1 MLTGKRILLGV
12 TGGIAA
18 YKSAF
23 LVREFIRAGAEVQVV
38 MTRAAAQFIT
48 PLTMTTL
55 SKREVVIDMFPL
67 QPDQPWNQPTK
78 HIDLALW
85 GDVMLIAPATAN
97 TIAKISS
104 GAADN
109 FLTTLVL
116 AVRCPLIIAPAM
128 DVDMY
133 LNDATQRNLAGL
145 REAGCRVLEP
155 DAGELASG
163 LSGPGRMP
171 EVDRLFNEV
180 VRSLDHAGRDLAG
193 RRVLVTAGPTYE
205 PIDPV
210 RFIGNRSSGKMGF
223 AVAAAAAQRGAT
235 VTLISGPV
243 SLKTPRNVKRIDVS
257 TAKEMASA
265 VVAEFPAA
273 DLLVMAAAV
282 ADFAPAGPSQQKI
295 KREQKA
301 GGPFILELAENPDIL
316 KAAGGKKT
324 HQVIVG
330 FALETEHG
338 VENARKKL
346 AAKHLDVI
354 VLNNPL
360 DEGAGFGSDTNVVT
374 VITASGE
381 EEQLPR
387 MAKIDVAYALLARVA
402 PLLSQ
407 RAHGR
412 P

>member
-23 LVREFIRAGAEVQVV
+23 LVREFVRAGAEVQVV

-55 SKREVVIDMFPL
+55 SKREAIIDMFPP
-67 QPDQPWNQPTK
+67 QPDQPAVQPTR

-85 GDVMLIAPATAN
+85 GDVMMIAPATAN
-97 TIAKISS
+97 TIAKITH
-104 GAADN
+104 GTADN

-116 AVRCPLIIAPAM
+116 ALRCPLIIAPAM

-133 LNDATQRNLAGL
+133 LNDTTQRNIAAL
-145 REAGCRVLEP
+145 RETGCSVLEP

-171 EVDRLFNEV
+171 EVDRLFTEV
-180 VRSLDHAGRDLAG
+180 VKSLDNARRDLAG
-193 RRVLVTAGPTYE
+193 RMVLVTAGPTYE

-223 AVAAAAAQRGAT
+223 AVAAAAAQRGAN

-243 SLKTPRNVKRIDVS
+243 TLRTPRNVRRVDVA
-257 TAKEMASA
+257 TAREMASA
-265 VVAEFPAA
+265 VMAEFAAA
-273 DLLVMAAAV
+273 DMLVMAAAV
-282 ADFAPAGPSQQKI
+282 ADFAPARSSEQKI

-301 GGPFILELAENPDIL
+301 SGPFMLELTENPDIL
-316 KAAGGKKT
+316 KTAGAKKT
-324 HQVIVG
+324 HQMIIG
-330 FALETEHG
+330 FALETENG

-346 AAKHLDVI
+346 SAKNLDVI

-360 DEGAGFGSDTNVVT
+360 AEGAGFGSDTNVVT

-381 EEQLPR
+381 VERLPR
-387 MAKIDVAYALLARVA
+387 MAKIDIANALLSRFV
-402 PLLSQ
+402 PLLT
-407 RAHGR
+407 
-412 P
+412 

>member
-23 LVREFIRAGAEVQVV
+23 LVREFVRAGAEVQVV

-55 SKREVVIDMFPL
+55 SGREVIVDMFPS
-67 QPDQPWNQPTK
+67 QPDQPPVRAVR
-78 HIDLALW
+78 HIDMALW

-97 TIAKISS
+97 TIAKITH
-104 GAADN
+104 GTADN

-116 AVRCPLIIAPAM
+116 ALRCPLIIAPAM

-133 LNDATQRNLAGL
+133 RNDTTQRNIALL
-145 REAGCRVLEP
+145 RETGCSVLEP
-155 DAGELASG
+155 DEGELASG

-171 EVDRLFNEV
+171 EVDRLFGEV
-180 VRSLDHAGRDLAG
+180 VKTLDGARRDLAG
-193 RRVLVTAGPTYE
+193 RTILVTAGPTYE

-223 AVAAAAAQRGAT
+223 AVASAAAQRGAS

-243 SLKTPRNVKRIDVS
+243 SLRTPRNVTRVDVA
-257 TAKEMASA
+257 TAKEMAAA
-265 VVAEFPAA
+265 VMAEFPAA
-273 DLLVMAAAV
+273 DVLVMAAAV
-282 ADFAPAGPSQQKI
+282 ADFAPVRSSHQKI

-301 GGPFILELAENPDIL
+301 GGPFILELTENPDIL
-316 KAAGGKKT
+316 AAVGAKKT
-324 HQVIVG
+324 HQKIVG
-330 FALETEHG
+330 FALETENG

-346 AAKHLDVI
+346 AAKHLDMI

-360 DEGAGFGSDTNVVT
+360 TEGAGIGSDTNVVT
-374 VITASGE
+374 VITASGQV
-381 EEQLPR
+381 EQLPR
-387 MAKIDVAYALLARVA
+387 MPKIDVANALLSRVA
-402 PLLSQ
+402 PLLT
-407 RAHGR
+407 
-412 P
+412 

>member
-23 LVREFIRAGAEVQVV
+23 LVREFVRAGAEVQVV

-55 SKREVVIDMFPL
+55 SKREAIIDMFPP
-67 QPDQPWNQPTK
+67 QPDQPAVQPTR

-85 GDVMLIAPATAN
+85 GDVMMIAPATAN
-97 TIAKISS
+97 TIAKITH
-104 GAADN
+104 GTADN

-116 AVRCPLIIAPAM
+116 ALRCPLIIAPAM

-133 LNDATQRNLAGL
+133 LNDTTQRNIAAL
-145 REAGCRVLEP
+145 RETGCSVLEP

-171 EVDRLFNEV
+171 EVDRLFTEV
-180 VRSLDHAGRDLAG
+180 VKSLDNARRDLAG
-193 RRVLVTAGPTYE
+193 RTVLVTAGPTYE

-223 AVAAAAAQRGAT
+223 AVAAAAAQRGAN

-243 SLKTPRNVKRIDVS
+243 TLRTPRNVRRVDVA
-257 TAKEMASA
+257 TAREMASA
-265 VVAEFPAA
+265 VMAEFAAA
-273 DLLVMAAAV
+273 DMLVMAAAV
-282 ADFAPAGPSQQKI
+282 ADFAPARSSEQKI

-301 GGPFILELAENPDIL
+301 SGPFMLELTENPDIL
-316 KAAGGKKT
+316 KTAGAKKT
-324 HQVIVG
+324 HQMIIG
-330 FALETEHG
+330 FALETENG

-346 AAKHLDVI
+346 SAKNLDVI

-360 DEGAGFGSDTNVVT
+360 AEGAGFGSDTNVVT

-381 EEQLPR
+381 VERLPR
-387 MAKIDVAYALLARVA
+387 MAKIDIANALLSRFV
-402 PLLSQ
+402 PLLT
-407 RAHGR
+407 
-412 P
+412 

>member
-23 LVREFIRAGAEVQVV
+23 LVREFVRAGAEVQVV
-38 MTRAAAQFIT
+38 MTRAASQFIT

-55 SKREVVIDMFPL
+55 SKREAIIDMFPP
-67 QPDQPWNQPTK
+67 QPDQPAVQPTR

-85 GDVMLIAPATAN
+85 GDVMMIAPATAN
-97 TIAKISS
+97 TIAKITH
-104 GAADN
+104 GTADN

-116 AVRCPLIIAPAM
+116 ALRCPLIIAPAM

-133 LNDATQRNLAGL
+133 LNDTTQRNIAAL
-145 REAGCRVLEP
+145 RETGCSVLEP

-171 EVDRLFNEV
+171 EVDRLFTEV
-180 VRSLDHAGRDLAG
+180 VKSLDNARRDLAG
-193 RRVLVTAGPTYE
+193 RTVLVTAGPTYE

-223 AVAAAAAQRGAT
+223 AVAAAAAQRGAN

-243 SLKTPRNVKRIDVS
+243 TLRTPRNVRRVDVA
-257 TAKEMASA
+257 TAREMASA
-265 VVAEFPAA
+265 VMAEFAAA
-273 DLLVMAAAV
+273 DMLVMAAAV
-282 ADFAPAGPSQQKI
+282 ADFAPARSAEQKI

-301 GGPFILELAENPDIL
+301 GGPFMLELTENPDIL
-316 KAAGGKKT
+316 KTAGARKT
-324 HQVIVG
+324 HQMIIG
-330 FALETEHG
+330 FALETENG

-346 AAKHLDVI
+346 SAKNLDVI

-360 DEGAGFGSDTNVVT
+360 AEGAGFGSDTNVVT

-381 EEQLPR
+381 VERLPR
-387 MAKIDVAYALLARVA
+387 MAKIDIANALFSRFA
-402 PLLSQ
+402 PLLT
-407 RAHGR
+407 
-412 P
+412 

>member
-38 MTRAAAQFIT
+38 MTRTAAQFIT

-55 SKREVVIDMFPL
+55 SRREVIIDMFPS
-67 QPDQPWNQPTK
+67 QPEEPPVQPVR

-97 TIAKISS
+97 TIAKITH
-104 GAADN
+104 GTADN

-116 AVRCPLIIAPAM
+116 ALRCPLIIAPAM

-133 LNDATQRNLAGL
+133 SNDITQRNIAAL
-145 REAGCRVLEP
+145 RETGCIVLEP

-171 EVDRLFNEV
+171 EVDRLFGEV
-180 VRSLDHAGRDLAG
+180 VGSLDNARRDLAG
-193 RRVLVTAGPTYE
+193 KTVLVTAGPTYE

-223 AVAAAAAQRGAT
+223 AVALAAAQRGAN

-243 SLKTPRNVKRIDVS
+243 SLRTPRNVKRVDVA
-257 TAKEMASA
+257 TAKEMAAA
-265 VVAEFPAA
+265 VMAEFEAA
-273 DLLVMAAAV
+273 DVLVMTAAV
-282 ADFAPAGPSQQKI
+282 ADFAPVRPSEQKI
-295 KREQKA
+295 KREEKS
-301 GGPFILELAENPDIL
+301 GGPFILELTENPDIL
-316 KAAGGKKT
+316 RAAGAKKT
-324 HQVIVG
+324 HQTIIG
-330 FALETEHG
+330 FALETENG

-346 AAKHLDVI
+346 RAKHLDLI

-360 DEGAGFGSDTNVVT
+360 AEGAGFGSGTNVVT
-374 VITASGE
+374 LITASGE
-381 EEQLPR
+381 AQQLPR
-387 MAKIDVAYALLARVA
+387 MAKFDVANALLSRVA
-402 PLLSQ
+402 PLLT
-407 RAHGR
+407 
-412 P
+412 